1 MMLVMNEMM
10 AMTATVA
17 VATNACF
24 SIILIFL
31 ERVKMILNED
41 KKDSH
46 DNYFLIFCLCQ
57 LRLK

>member
-1 MMLVMNEMM
+1 LLFHNLD
-10 AMTATVA
+10 
-17 VATNACF
+17 F
-24 SIILIFL
+24 FL